1 MHRDGKAPGNLE
13 NDRRIKAAIAEANTA
28 LAWSSDQWQLSTA
41 THYQLCNWF
50 AWVWKVASF
59 GVPVIP
65 VYLGFLQAAEMGG
78 AFANHAAWRECLIEH
93 ARDVAPV
100 DVWDRQRPAGSSWFV
115 PTIRSAR
122 ISAVVKVAPG
132 SHALPIASRKR

>member
-1 MHRDGKAPGNLE
+1 MAAVYRD
-13 NDRRIKAAIAEANTA
+13 
-28 LAWSSDQWQLSTA
+28 
-41 THYQLCNWF
+41 YQLCNRF
-50 AWVWKVASF
+50 AWAWKVASF
-59 GVPVIP
+59 GVPVIL

>member
-28 LAWSSDQWQLSTA
+28 LARSSDQWQLSTA
-41 THYQLCNWF
+41 THYQLCNRF
-50 AWVWKVASF
+50 AWAWKVASF

-100 DVWDRQRPAGSSWFV
+100 DVWDRQRPAGSSWLV
-115 PTIRSAR
+115 QTIRSAR